1 MPRRLIR
8 LPVPLA
14 ATADAA
20 GLDPRA
26 AVRALGRARAGGSGR
41 HPLRLRA
48 GPAPDHE
55 GQVRPRSGRA
65 LREGLTVLNAP
76 GTVDADYRGELR
88 VLLVNLGQA
97 PVTIQR
103 GERIAQLVVAP
114 VRRVAGREV
123 AALPAT
129 ARARAV
135 SVTPVTAE
143 GMVLEGS
150 TTVC

>member
-1 MPRRLIR
+1 MEVLWQRLAGASAPDP
-8 LPVPLA
+8 LPVPSA

-20 GLDPRA
+20 GLDLRA
-26 AVRALGRARAGGSGR
+26 AVRAPVVLEPGARAAIPCGFALAL
-41 HPLRLRA
+41 P
-48 GPAPDHE
+48 PDHE

-129 ARARAV
+129 ARGAGGFGHTGDR
-135 SVTPVTAE
+135 
-143 GMVLEGS
+143 
-150 TTVC
+150 